1 MTNTEFPK
9 KYSPK
14 DFEEKLYTHWEEN
27 GLFKPRESTT
37 GEQYYIPMPPPN
49 VTGRLHL

>member
-1 MTNTEFPK
+1 MSEFPK

-14 DFEEKLYTHWEEN
+14 DFEQKLYQNWENN

-37 GEQYYIPMPPPN
+37 
-49 VTGRLHL
+49 